1 MLGQRQDCFLCGQ
14 MESKEWGTETGAQAV
29 EIYQVL
35 LDLAQDWLCRT
46 GQVCLK
52 RNECLCH
59 VLLIISVVLFLYLGY
74 HSSS

>member
-14 MESKEWGTETGAQAV
+14 MESKEWDTETRAQAV

-35 LDLAQDWLCRT
+35 LALAQDWLCRT

-52 RNECLCH
+52 RNE
-59 VLLIISVVLFLYLGY
+59 
-74 HSSS
+74 